1 MTSLPHHRLFRFAVL
16 ALAISLPAAACG
28 GDDSPADETAAS
40 LTIDMVEFA
49 FEPVNATVSAGQQ
62 VEVTVN
68 NKGSIRHE
76 WVVLQE
82 GVRLEDEA
90 DKPDDEAVFQSDFV
104 HFEIDLEAGLS
115 ETGTMTAPENPGTYQ
130 IVCAIPGHL
139 SAGMV
144 GELEVIDP

>member
-1 MTSLPHHRLFRFAVL
+1 MTSRPFHRPLRIAACAAIAAVL
-16 ALAISLPAAACG
+16 AACG
-28 GDDSPADETAAS
+28 GGDDPGAGGAAAQ

-49 FEPVNATVSAGQQ
+49 FDPVNATVVAGQQ

-68 NKGSIRHE
+68 NVGSIRHE

-115 ETGTMTAPENPGTYQ
+115 ETGTMTAPGNPGTYQ

-144 GELEVIDP
+144 GELEVVAP